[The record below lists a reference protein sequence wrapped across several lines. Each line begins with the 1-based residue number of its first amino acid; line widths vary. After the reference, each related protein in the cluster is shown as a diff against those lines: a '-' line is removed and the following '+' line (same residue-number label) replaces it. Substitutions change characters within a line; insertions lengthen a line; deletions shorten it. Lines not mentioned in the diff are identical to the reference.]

1 MKPESND
8 QHSDGRDSGY
18 TLIEMIIVVLILGIL
33 SSAAVMV
40 LTGISTEASATG
52 CQADSHQLQTAAEA
66 YFAQRAADVPDADAE
81 RDDADEQAAEEAFAD
96 AAEHHTT
103 FGQHECSSI
112 DMRVKSPFRAAG
124 DGS

>member
-66 YFAQRAADVPDADAE
+66 YFAQRAADEIPATGTDADRFERTLAE
-81 RDDADEQAAEEAFAD
+81 GGFLRFPSTYHDLDADGLVTAQEN
-96 AAEHHTT
+96 
-103 FGQHECSSI
+103 
-112 DMRVKSPFRAAG
+112 SPC
-124 DGS
+124 

>member
-8 QHSDGRDSGY
+8 QHSAGSDSGY

-66 YFAQRAADVPDADAE
+66 YFAQRAADEIPATGPDADRFERTLAE
-81 RDDADEQAAEEAFAD
+81 GGFLRSPSTYHDLDADGLVTAQ
-96 AAEHHTT
+96 
-103 FGQHECSSI
+103 QN
-112 DMRVKSPFRAAG
+112 SPC
-124 DGS
+124 